1 MLLEKN
7 KRLAIYDFDHTLC
20 FSDGTVK
27 VIDKET
33 SQVTGTLT
41 AMEYTAYRE
50 SKIFDPITQ
59 DFDFSDF
66 QGLPK
71 NGKPIEWSMNKL
83 RQDIKDSGCIVA
95 LVTGRDDLVGP
106 KAWLNQE
113 GIDTDKM
120 ILMCSGD
127 PNKSYCYE
135 SLLINL
141 DPSAVEIYEDGKAYA
156 MQCVDICM
164 KYQKP
169 CDAYLITEDVIK
181 NHQTGSVDLIMARA

>member
-1 MLLEKN
+1 MLLQKN

-33 SQVTGTLT
+33 NQVTDRLT

-50 SKIFDPITQ
+50 SNSFDPITQ
-59 DFDFSDF
+59 NFDFSDF

-71 NGKPIEWSMNKL
+71 NGKPIEWSMGKL
-83 RQDIKDSGCIVA
+83 RQDIKDPDCNVA
-95 LVTGRDDLVGP
+95 LVTGRDDLIGP
-106 KAWLNQE
+106 KTWLNQE
-113 GIDTDKM
+113 GINTDEM

-127 PNKSYCYE
+127 PNKSFCYE

-141 DPSAVEIYEDGKAYA
+141 DPSSVEIYEDGKAYA

-169 CDAYLITEDVIK
+169 CDAYLITDDIIQ
-181 NHQTGSVDLIMARA
+181 NHNTGSVDLIMARS